1 MALVEGSVEGI
12 AILAA
17 VLVRVAMPIAD
28 TNPHSSMVDED
39 GNERVAESILLSTVS
54 EDGRGHIGATSL
66 LRGTARAISNVWP
79 IPLRFATLRVRGRLG
94 DGIYKALEC
103 AEACW
108 AAKPLS

>member
-39 GNERVAESILLSTVS
+39 GNERVAVSMLSGTVL
-54 EDGRGHIGATSL
+54 EDGQEHVGA
-66 LRGTARAISNVWP
+66 
-79 IPLRFATLRVRGRLG
+79 
-94 DGIYKALEC
+94 
-103 AEACW
+103 
-108 AAKPLS
+108 